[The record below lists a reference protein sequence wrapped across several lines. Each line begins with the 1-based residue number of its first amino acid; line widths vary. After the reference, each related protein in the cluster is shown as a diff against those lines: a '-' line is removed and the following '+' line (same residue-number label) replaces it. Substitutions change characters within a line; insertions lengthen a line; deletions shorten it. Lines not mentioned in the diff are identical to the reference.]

1 MVRPSDQIPGGDDSP
16 EGSGGQ
22 DPVIRKVGMID
33 PGFREELENSVL
45 RPRILGIKPP
55 VHPKDRRNMKF
66 LLIAIAVA
74 VVIFGILEYK
84 QLRDAANHDVNSPES
99 SRLEKR

>member
-1 MVRPSDQIPGGDDSP
+1 MIRPSDQTPVGDNSPGN
-16 EGSGGQ
+16 SGEEES
-22 DPVIRKVGMID
+22 VIRKVGMID
-33 PGFREELENSVL
+33 PGFRETQESSVL

-66 LLIAIAVA
+66 LMIAIAVA
-74 VVIFGILEYK
+74 LVIFGILEFK
-84 QLRDAANHDVNSPES
+84 QIRDAAHPEENSPES

>member
-1 MVRPSDQIPGGDDSP
+1 MIRPSDQTPVGDNSPGS
-16 EGSGGQ
+16 SGEQ
-22 DPVIRKVGMID
+22 ESVIRKVGMID
-33 PGFREELENSVL
+33 PGFRETQESSVL

-55 VHPKDRRNMKF
+55 VHPNDRRNMKF

-74 VVIFGILEYK
+74 LVIFGILEFK
-84 QLRDAANHDVNSPES
+84 QIRDTAYPEENSPVS